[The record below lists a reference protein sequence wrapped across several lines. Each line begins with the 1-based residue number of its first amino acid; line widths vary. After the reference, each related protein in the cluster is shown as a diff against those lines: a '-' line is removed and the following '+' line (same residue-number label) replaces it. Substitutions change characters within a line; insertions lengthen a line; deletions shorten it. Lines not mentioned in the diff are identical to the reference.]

1 MTLILVGLMIAA
13 FAGGMM
19 VGFEWPKLREAVRQ
33 KLSKV
38 EVGI

>member
-1 MTLILVGLMIAA
+1 MTLILVGLMITS